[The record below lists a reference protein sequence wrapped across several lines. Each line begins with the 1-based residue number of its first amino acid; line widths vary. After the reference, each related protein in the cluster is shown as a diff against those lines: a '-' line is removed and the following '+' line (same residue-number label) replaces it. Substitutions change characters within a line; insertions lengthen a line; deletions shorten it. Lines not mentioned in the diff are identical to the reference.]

1 MRFLN
6 VGCGSSPTPGW
17 INYDNSASLR
27 LARHPILVS
36 MLRVLGILS
45 PTQLDFIEFARRTP
59 ELRWADARKRVP
71 EPDGTLDAL
80 YSSHMLELEHLDR
93 AEAAQFLAEARRVLR
108 PGGVLRISVP
118 DIRIGVER
126 YRADGDADRFVDR
139 TTLVASAEKG
149 VAARIRC
156 LATGA
161 RHHQWMYD
169 GPSLCRLLEKA
180 GFEEVAVVEP
190 GVTRIPPRA
199 RWTCINVRPTAS
211 SWRRR
216 APDSGPGFREQTL
229 EGPAPALPEYM
240 KRYSACG

>member
-1 MRFLN
+1 M
-6 VGCGSSPTPGW
+6 
-17 INYDNSASLR
+17 
-27 LARHPILVS
+27 
-36 MLRVLGILS
+36 
-45 PTQLDFIEFARRTP
+45 
-59 ELRWADARKRVP
+59 
-71 EPDGTLDAL
+71 
-80 YSSHMLELEHLDR
+80 
-93 AEAAQFLAEARRVLR
+93 
-108 PGGVLRISVP
+108 P

-229 EGPAPALPEYM
+229 EGPAPALPGGVRHSGIHEAVLGL
-240 KRYSACG
+240 RIVGLDVRAPQELRTVPLDVDDARTR